1 VRLKVSSRRDHLDAS
16 EASGSASQVMRED
29 AARPLTQELASW
41 HQEEGESAAERRFQL
56 VVEAAPNA
64 MVMVNRAGEIVLVN
78 AQAER
83 VFEYSR
89 TELLGQPI
97 EMLVPERFRSGHVEM
112 RASFFADPRPRP
124 MGLGRDLFG
133 RKKDGSEF
141 PVEIGLNPIETDEGL
156 MVLAAVVDITERKA
170 AERALQESEH
180 RARSLAAIV
189 ESSDDSIVGT
199 TLDGLV
205 TSWNKAAERI
215 FGYSAE
221 EMIGKSILCLAV
233 PGHGDEMLE
242 ILNRIKRGERVDHYE
257 TTRRHKDGTIL
268 HISLSVSPIYD
279 PDGRLIAASK
289 VSRDITAA
297 KNAEIALK
305 QSETQLQEMHAELL
319 HVSRLSAMG
328 QVAAMLAHE
337 LNQPLTAISN
347 YMEAARVLL
356 DRGGD
361 LPLSRIGSAID
372 RAAEQALRAGQII
385 QRLRGFVSRGN
396 SQRRIEAVSP
406 LLKELLELALFDMG
420 QRGVSIRLENTPAD
434 VRILADEIQIQQVL
448 LNLLRNAAE
457 AVANQEHREI
467 SLLTEASAGAVQIS
481 VVDNGPGL
489 SDEIRDKL
497 FQPFVSTKKTG
508 MGVGLS
514 ICHTIITAHDGRL
527 WAEPNPDG
535 GTIFGLLC
543 RRLPPITTGPMVELC
558 V

>member
-1 VRLKVSSRRDHLDAS
+1 MKVSSTRDHLDPQ
-16 EASGSASQVMRED
+16 GASQAGSQMVREGK
-29 AARPLTQELASW
+29 ARPHSEDLDHWRQAED
-41 HQEEGESAAERRFQL
+41 EIAAERSFRL

-64 MVMVNRAGEIVLVN
+64 MVMVNQAGEIVLVN
-78 AQAER
+78 AQTER

-89 TELLGQPI
+89 AELLGQPI
-97 EMLVPERFRSGHVEM
+97 EMLVPERFRRGHVEM
-112 RASFFADPRPRP
+112 CASFFAAPGPRS
-124 MGLGRDLFG
+124 MGARRDLFG

-141 PVEIGLNPIETDEGL
+141 PVEIGLNPIETEEGL

-180 RARSLAAIV
+180 RARALAAIV
-189 ESSDDSIVGT
+189 ESSDDAIAST

-205 TSWNKAAERI
+205 TSWNKAAEQI
-215 FGYSAE
+215 FGYTAE
-221 EMIGKSILCLAV
+221 DVIGRSILCLAV
-233 PGHGDEMLE
+233 PGYGDDMID
-242 ILNRIKRGERVDHYE
+242 ILDRIERGERVDHYE
-257 TTRRHKDGTIL
+257 TTRRHKNGTIL
-268 HISLSVSPIYD
+268 HISLSVSPIYET
-279 PDGRLIAASK
+279 DGRLIGASK

-305 QSETQLQEMHAELL
+305 QSETRRQEMYAELL

-356 DRGGD
+356 DRGGE

-372 RAAEQALRAGQII
+372 RAGEQAVRAGQII

-406 LLKELLELALFDMG
+406 LLKEALELALFDMR
-420 QRGVSIRLENTPAD
+420 QRGVSIRLGSVPGD
-434 VRILADEIQIQQVL
+434 VRILADKIQIQQVL
-448 LNLLRNAAE
+448 LNLLRNAAK

-467 SLLTEASAGAVQIS
+467 ALLTETSAAAVQIS
-481 VVDNGPGL
+481 VVDNGLGL
-489 SDEIRDKL
+489 PDEIRDKL
-497 FQPFVSTKKTG
+497 FHPFVSTKTTG

-527 WAEPNPDG
+527 WAEPHPDG
-535 GTIFGLLC
+535 GTIF
-543 RRLPPITTGPMVELC
+543 RFTLPIAPPADPADS
-558 V
+558 